1 MCEKRYQS
9 IYNGEIA
16 LSSNI
21 YQENGSGKGAEK
33 KHRVLLPS
41 SKIPPSIPFENWVSS
56 FPLAFCILMYC
67 GGAEARSRTGRRH
80 ALFEAKMTGETLIS

>member
-1 MCEKRYQS
+1 MCEKRYQG
-9 IYNGEIA
+9 IYNGEIP

-21 YQENGSGKGAEK
+21 HQENGSGEK
-33 KHRVLLPS
+33 KHRVCIPS
-41 SKIPPSIPFENWVSS
+41 SKIPPSIPFQNWVSS

-67 GGAEARSRTGRRH
+67 GGVEARSRTGRRH